1 MTKKSKT
8 DEEVFYPEGIN
19 IEVAGEKFN
28 IKPFVLK
35 NRIVIL
41 RIIGEIIG
49 DYTSKQKEIKDLN
62 QGDLISLLINAAGE
76 KLVDI
81 YEIVLS
87 KEKSWLES
95 KVTLKGEF
103 KIIKAVLEVNDIS
116 FLVEQAKSLTAKVK
130 A

>member
-1 MTKKSKT
+1 M
-8 DEEVFYPEGIN
+8 
-19 IEVAGEKFN
+19 
-28 IKPFVLK
+28 
-35 NRIVIL
+35 